1 MDGGVFSQRLYSAT
15 DGLQK
20 QIRKPGCLLL
30 SQMLKHGSKYKIMSF
45 FSLVFLF
52 QKVIIYESVLCR
64 YTFTIIK
71 KVN

>member
-1 MDGGVFSQRLYSAT
+1 MDGGFFSQRLYSAT

-30 SQMLKHGSKYKIMSF
+30 SQMLKHGSKYKIMSL

-52 QKVIIYESVLCR
+52 VSKIVIHKSVLFR
-64 YTFTIIK
+64 
-71 KVN
+71 